1 MENKHSWAW
10 WLSPLIVFLV
20 LAADQALKYWV
31 KTNMY
36 LGQEFQIIGDWFI
49 LHFTENN
56 GMAFGMEA
64 GGKTGKYFL
73 TFFRILAVAGI
84 IWYLRSMVQRKAHRG
99 LLLCI
104 SLVLAGAIGNII
116 DSVFYAVWFADINP
130 DYYES
135 AYFLGRVVDMFYFP
149 IIHTTWPS
157 WMPWFGGQ
165 EFIFFRPVFNIADAS
180 ISTGIISILVFQK
193 RFFAESTQES
203 NEEHSEDSGTDTD
216 HIEEK
221 EV

>member
-1 MENKHSWAW
+1 
-10 WLSPLIVFLV
+10 
-20 LAADQALKYWV
+20 
-31 KTNMY
+31 MY
-36 LGQEFQIIGDWFI
+36 LGQEIPVIGDWFI

-73 TFFRILAVAGI
+73 TFFRIAAVFGI
-84 IWYLRSMVQRKAHRG
+84 VWYLRSMIKRKAHRG

-104 SLVLAGAIGNII
+104 SLVLAGAMGNII
-116 DSVFYAVWFADINP
+116 DSVFYAVWFAEISP

-149 IIHTTWPS
+149 VIHTTWPS

-180 ISTGIISILVFQK
+180 ISTGIISILIFQK
-193 RFFAESTQES
+193 RFFAVTEAEEVSAESEENSVEDHREESTES
-203 NEEHSEDSGTDTD
+203 
-216 HIEEK
+216 
-221 EV
+221 

>member
-1 MENKHSWAW
+1 MENRHSNSWAW
-10 WLSPLIVFLV
+10 WLSPLIVLLV
-20 LAADQALKYWV
+20 LAADQWLKYWV
-31 KTNMY
+31 KTSMY
-36 LGQEFQIIGDWFI
+36 LGQEIPLIGDWCI

-73 TFFRILAVAGI
+73 TFFRIVAVVGI
-84 IWYLRSMVQRKAHRG
+84 IWYLVTMVRRNAHKG

-104 SLVLAGAIGNII
+104 TFVLAGAIGNII
-116 DSVFYAVWFADINP
+116 DSVFYGVWFADIN
-130 DYYES
+130 YYES
-135 AYFLGRVVDMFYFP
+135 AYFLGRVVDMFYLP
-149 IIHTTWPS
+149 VIHSTWPA

-193 RFFAESTQES
+193 RFFAERQENS
-203 NEEHSEDSGTDTD
+203 EESDSEETASENT
-216 HIEEK
+216 EEPS
-221 EV
+221 